1 MAFLVNWLDAIG
13 ALVIFGLFYN
23 NAPLLH
29 PTEAAFV
36 SLTALV
42 FIVLSYVM
50 RANSVKM
57 IHLSNTAATAGLL
70 LVLTIVGWG
79 LYFGIPQIS
88 SFTYTGQYVVFGWL
102 LLLNALIIG
111 ESVLSFKNRKHPKLE
126 NKVRQLEAEEQRKA
140 S

>member
-1 MAFLVNWLDAIG
+1 MALLVNWLDAIG

-42 FIVLSYVM
+42 FIALSYVM

-57 IHLSNTAATAGLL
+57 IRLDNTAALAGLV
-70 LVLTIVGWG
+70 LVLTVVGWG
-79 LYFGIPQIS
+79 LYFAIPQVS
-88 SFTYTGQYVVFGWL
+88 AFTATAQYVVFGWL
-102 LLLNALIIG
+102 MLLNVLVVG
-111 ESVLSFKNRKHPKLE
+111 ESLLAFKNRKHPKLE
-126 NKVRQLEAEEQRKA
+126 DKVHQLEAEEHRKA